1 MSVDNS
7 LYFKILQEHR
17 PSLEDLNKKR
27 QAVLAELQKM
37 LGAPVISY
45 MANNRILIP
54 LCINLMLML

>member
-1 MSVDNS
+1 MDNS

-45 MANNRILIP
+45 MSKYIASIFRYAST
-54 LCINLMLML
+54 